1 MQALLLNGA
10 YEAEDATDILA
21 GPIRDQLARRDI
33 ATRSFILRDKNIAFC
48 AGCFGCWTHNAGRC
62 VIEDDGQDLADL
74 ARARDL
80 IVLLTPVVFGG
91 YGWVLKKGLDRLL
104 PDLAPCFMAEEDDE
118 APQQFAALLGIGVM
132 TEEDASEASMFLSL
146 LKRNAVNYHSSSY
159 SSLVVRAGID
169 PDELGLRLEPA
180 LKSLEAQA

>member
-10 YEAEDATDILA
+10 YEAQDATDILA
-21 GPIRDQLARRDI
+21 GPIRDHLARRDVP
-33 ATRSFILRDKNIAFC
+33 TRSFILRDKNIAFC
-48 AGCFGCWTHNAGRC
+48 AGCFGCWTHNGGRC

-91 YGWVLKKGLDRLL
+91 YGWELKKGLDRLL
-104 PDLAPCFMAEEDDE
+104 S
-118 APQQFAALLGIGVM
+118 IGVM
-132 TEEDASEASMFLSL
+132 AEEDASEASMFLSL

-159 SSLVVRAGID
+159 GSLVVPAGID
-169 PDELGLRLEPA
+169 PDEFAPRLQRT
-180 LKSLEAQA
+180 LDSLEAHA